1 MANNHSDYTIIRVTP
16 TLTASEAYS
25 VGDVLFTATEIPN
38 AVRGEGGCSKV
49 LGGFILDQDRDT
61 FEVDL
66 LFTELSTAIGT
77 IHDTANISDGDM
89 EAIGYCGSLKY
100 DSSQGVSGTTLD
112 TVKIGKLQSLFGGTD
127 GEHFD
132 NSMLIQATAGS
143 TSVYVSGVLAAGTP
157 TFAAVD
163 DVDIILHIQYR

>member
-1 MANNHSDYTIIRVTP
+1 MGNTASDYTIIRVTP
-16 TLTASEAYS
+16 VLTASEAYS

-77 IHDTANISDGDM
+77 IHATANISDGDM
-89 EAIGYCGSLKY
+89 EAIGLCGALKY
-100 DSSQGVSGTTLD
+100 NSALGIAPDLD
-112 TVKIGKLQSLFGGTD
+112 NVKIGSDANINTADLIINSTVYINNMTD
-127 GEHFD
+127 GTKE
-132 NSMLIQATAGS
+132 Q
-143 TSVYVSGVLAAGTP
+143 P
-157 TFAAVD
+157 
-163 DVDIILHIQYR
+163 IIIR